1 MFNDIGTS
9 FISPETNCGW
19 CCTEIINLS
28 VVKGH
33 KTIIH
38 NVNLHM
44 HCGELTAIIG
54 PNGGGKST
62 LLKAIIGE
70 NAYQGEIVF
79 QDREGK
85 RRRKPRVGYVPQRW
99 DFDSGSPVSVQDLFL
114 MRYSKMPIWLFSPKK
129 KRGAT
134 LESLARVQA
143 EHLIDRKLGE
153 LSGGEIQRVLLA
165 LAMEPVPELL
175 LLDEPVSG
183 VDYKGRELF
192 YQIVS
197 DLRRKYDLA
206 ILLVSHDIDL
216 MRHFCD
222 RMVFLNKTV
231 VCQGYSDQVLKNNLV
246 VQVFGQIDHNKGFQD
261 FSA

>member
-79 QDREGK
+79 QDREG

-99 DFDSGSPVSVQDLFL
+99 DFDSGSPVSVQDLF
-114 MRYSKMPIWLFSPKK
+114 
-129 KRGAT
+129 
-134 LESLARVQA
+134 
-143 EHLIDRKLGE
+143 
-153 LSGGEIQRVLLA
+153 
-165 LAMEPVPELL
+165 
-175 LLDEPVSG
+175 
-183 VDYKGRELF
+183 
-192 YQIVS
+192 
-197 DLRRKYDLA
+197 
-206 ILLVSHDIDL
+206 
-216 MRHFCD
+216 
-222 RMVFLNKTV
+222 
-231 VCQGYSDQVLKNNLV
+231 
-246 VQVFGQIDHNKGFQD
+246 
-261 FSA
+261 